1 MNTTTQEL
9 AQLLEQAA
17 QAQHDQERDRILDE
31 FETQYGLITD
41 VKESW
46 KVFRALRDLY
56 DAAEA
61 RDPRAFAQA
70 KREAGI

>member
-9 AQLLEQAA
+9 AQLLEKAA

-31 FETQYGLITD
+31 FETQYSLITD

-46 KVFRALRDLY
+46 KVFHALRDLY
-56 DAAEA
+56 DAAEK
-61 RDPRAFAQA
+61 RDPQAFEEA
-70 KREAGI
+70 KCEAGI